1 MKESPMHVRVSLL
14 VPFLFAA
21 SACSDPDDAPG
32 DDEPADVASQL
43 RSRIDEA
50 VADGFSGSLLVTV
63 NGERLVTEAHGLADR
78 ENDVPNTV
86 ETAFDVGSILKN
98 FTATAVFR
106 LAEDGMLELS
116 DPLSAVFPD
125 VPPDKADIT
134 LLELV
139 QHRAGFDEYHDTE
152 GDFEPMTR
160 LEAREHIFAQEL
172 LFEPGTDEAYS
183 NSGYTLL
190 ADVIETTSGETFTDY
205 VHHALFEPAGMVA
218 SGFYSEPLW
227 QSVDTAI
234 GYDAST
240 FGDNDPA
247 TWPYTWALVGN
258 GGLVATVEDLERWVD
273 ALFGGRIVEAETL
286 EIMRSEYFSAGEAT
300 VGGET
305 VYGEAGAGDFG
316 LGGAAV
322 YAPEPNTKVIIATNT
337 FEVVD
342 IEELA
347 VDLALIALGEN

>member
-1 MKESPMHVRVSLL
+1 MNARAPLL
-14 VPFLFAA
+14 VFLLLAL
-21 SACSDPDDAPG
+21 SACSDG
-32 DDEPADVASQL
+32 GDEPGGEGSGDMATEI
-43 RSRIDEA
+43 RNRIDEA
-50 VADGFSGSLLVTV
+50 VADGLSGAILVTV
-63 NGERLVTEAHGLADR
+63 NGESMITEAHGLADR
-78 ENDVPNTV
+78 ENDVANTV

-98 FTATAVFR
+98 FTATAVFK
-106 LAEDGMLELS
+106 LAEDGVLELS
-116 DPLSAVFPD
+116 DPLSAFFPD
-125 VPPDKADIT
+125 VPADKADIT

-190 ADVIETTSGETFTDY
+190 ADVVETTSGEAFTDY
-205 VHHALFEPAGMVA
+205 VHDALFEPAGMVS

-240 FGDNDPA
+240 FEGNDPA

-258 GGLVATVEDLERWVD
+258 GGLVTTVEDLERWVN
-273 ALFGGRIVEAETL
+273 ALFGGQVVAEETL
-286 EIMRSEYFSAGEAT
+286 DAMREDYFSEGEAT
-300 VGGET
+300 IGGET

-322 YAPEPNTKVIIATNT
+322 YAPEPNTQVIVATNT

-347 VDLALIALGEN
+347 VDLALIALGAD